1 MEENKDI
8 NYNEIDEEDEIRKI
22 KNKILFNKYHCIKNQ
37 VKVHLE

>member
-22 KNKILFNKYHCIKNQ
+22 KNKIFFNKYHCIKN
-37 VKVHLE
+37 